1 MQPRAFVVVML
12 ASSSLAAC
20 DKPTSSTTPEPV
32 ATAPADPQ
40 PATPTQPDATNPAA
54 PAFPTTGEGMLDG
67 LELGDRACYVQL
79 DVDGTKHSAEGS
91 FELCAGGSRD
101 ASTLVGKRVTWTTV
115 RANVLAASCQGD
127 VDCKESDAVDL
138 VETLAAVGGNA
149 VPPTLD
155 TLDASNAEATL
166 GKAAS
171 KSTETWG
178 VDGGRYTT
186 WKWRGVELITHESG
200 SLQLVQCEDPCAL
213 ATAQGVKL
221 GSTDAEVKKIHGDG
235 INRRLSNKTKIVVG
249 DEYGGT
255 AFDLKGGKVV
265 RIVVGTWA
273 E

>member
-1 MQPRAFVVVML
+1 MQLRAFVVVIL
-12 ASSSLAAC
+12 ALSPLAAC
-20 DKPTSSTTPEPV
+20 DKPTTTTPEPV
-32 ATAPADPQ
+32 APPTADPN
-40 PATPTQPDATNPAA
+40 PVAPVEPDAA
-54 PAFPTTGEGMLDG
+54 PPTEATFPTTGEGTLDG

-79 DVDGTKHSAEGS
+79 DVDGTKHSAEGE
-91 FELCAGGSRD
+91 FELCAGQSRD
-101 ASTLVGKRVTWTTV
+101 ATPLVGKRVKWTTV

-127 VDCKESDAVDL
+127 VDCKQSDVVDL
-138 VETLAAVGGNA
+138 VETLALAGGTD
-149 VPPTLD
+149 VPVTLD

-186 WKWRGVELITHESG
+186 WKWRGIELITHESG
-200 SLQLVQCEDPCAL
+200 SLQLVQCEDPCTL

-235 INRRLSNKTKIVVG
+235 INRRLSNKTKIIVG

-265 RIVVGTWA
+265 RIVVGSWA